1 MKSQM
6 YPLRHFETMTTLARE
21 LATLP
26 AQILEHA
33 YNYGDFG
40 SWWTTVQ
47 RKGIIFR
54 VVFDGKDHQLRLEQ
68 AETGDAS
75 KWEVLCSWP
84 VDSDGAVAA
93 IPEVVARLRAV

>member
-1 MKSQM
+1 MKSQVH
-6 YPLRHFETMTTLARE
+6 PLRHFETMTTVARD

-33 YNYGDFG
+33 YNYAAFG

-47 RKGIIFR
+47 RKGIVFR

-68 AETGDAS
+68 AGTGDAS
-75 KWEVLCSWP
+75 EWKVLSSWP
-84 VDSDGAVAA
+84 VDSDGGVAA